1 HSPGRATVYG
11 TGESGIGDAV
21 RDFATVAYAAS
32 DGTELWASRY
42 DGPDARSDSATAL
55 VVGPECS
62 RIYVT
67 GISEDS
73 AGRSQF
79 ATVAY
84 DTLTGTELWSA
95 RYGTDS
101 GGDYSW
107 DIDVSGDGSTVF
119 VTGGGGASAQDFITV
134 SYDAATGTELWVSR
148 YEGFGGDD
156 SAFSV
161 GVAPDDSTV
170 YVTGPSQGPTTGYDF
185 ATVAYE
191 AATGTG
197 LRA

>member
-1 HSPGRATVYG
+1 MNGGRERSALRYGAPLVLTAAIVLASSPAGSAPAVQRLWMATYNGPASGLDSPADVGTSPGGGTVYV

-55 VVGPECS
+55 VVGPEGS

-101 GGDYSW
+101 GGAYAW
-107 DIDVSGDGSTVF
+107 DIDVSV
-119 VTGGGGASAQDFITV
+119 
-134 SYDAATGTELWVSR
+134 
-148 YEGFGGDD
+148 
-156 SAFSV
+156 
-161 GVAPDDSTV
+161 
-170 YVTGPSQGPTTGYDF
+170 
-185 ATVAYE
+185 
-191 AATGTG
+191 
-197 LRA
+197 